1 MQDVTFGD
9 VIYGLR
15 KERGLT
21 QQQLANKL
29 KITDKAVSKWERGL
43 SLPDVSL
50 IKKIANVLDVDSSYL
65 LSYCDTDTDDT
76 VTYVEERTV
85 TSNKVDAQ
93 ESFNNAC
100 LVLGMVMGAM
110 VVILNFANVITPGN
124 ATSLLGVG
132 LFSLCL
138 AIILK
143 TK

>member
-1 MQDVTFGD
+1 MQNVGFGD

-15 KERGLT
+15 KEKGLT
-21 QQQLANKL
+21 QQQLASKL

-65 LSYCDTDTDDT
+65 LSFCSNDYESKVAKRDDA
-76 VTYVEERTV
+76 
-85 TSNKVDAQ
+85 S

-100 LVLGMVMGAM
+100 LVLGLVMGAM

-124 ATSLLGVG
+124 SVSLLGVG

-143 TK
+143 SK